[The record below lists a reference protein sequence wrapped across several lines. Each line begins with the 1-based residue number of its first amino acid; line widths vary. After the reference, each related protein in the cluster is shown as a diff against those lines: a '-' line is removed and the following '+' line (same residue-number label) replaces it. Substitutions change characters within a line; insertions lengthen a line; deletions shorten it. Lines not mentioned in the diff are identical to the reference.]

1 MPIVLDSLDHVVL
14 TVASID
20 KTIAFYERVL
30 GMTARE
36 FKPQR
41 YALHF
46 GAQKINL
53 HEVGTVVDPNVRHA
67 TPGSGDLCFLT
78 RMPLEDVIDPRPL
91 SEGLK
96 RDETGMA
103 WYFLLIASV
112 YQGVARAAAE
122 ELKKRLRDVAL
133 SAPQRVELD
142 FAGVSHIGSAGIGK
156 LLVFYKDLA
165 IHGAVLALMRV
176 PSPIYHLFREMKLD
190 SIFAISEGQ

>member
-46 GAQKINL
+46 GTQKINL

-67 TPGSGDLCFLT
+67 TAGSGDLCFLT
-78 RMPLEDVIDPRPL
+78 RMPLEDVIAHLPAEGAAIVQGPAGATGARRRPRLASLSDPDDNL
-91 SEGLK
+91 LEIA
-96 RDETGMA
+96 DE
-103 WYFLLIASV
+103 V
-112 YQGVARAAAE
+112 
-122 ELKKRLRDVAL
+122 
-133 SAPQRVELD
+133 
-142 FAGVSHIGSAGIGK
+142 
-156 LLVFYKDLA
+156 
-165 IHGAVLALMRV
+165 
-176 PSPIYHLFREMKLD
+176 
-190 SIFAISEGQ
+190 

>member
-53 HEVGTVVDPNVRHA
+53 HAVGTVVDPNVRHA
-67 TPGSGDLCFLT
+67 TAGSGDLCFLT
-78 RMPLEDVIDPRPL
+78 QMPLDDVIAHL
-91 SEGLK
+91 QAEGVAIVQGPVGA
-96 RDETGMA
+96 TGA
-103 WYFLLIASV
+103 RHRLRSV
-112 YQGVARAAAE
+112 Y
-122 ELKKRLRDVAL
+122 
-133 SAPQRVELD
+133 
-142 FAGVSHIGSAGIGK
+142 
-156 LLVFYKDLA
+156 
-165 IHGAVLALMRV
+165 
-176 PSPIYHLFREMKLD
+176 IYDPDDNLIE
-190 SIFAISEGQ
+190 IANEV